1 MVLPTSLVFVNASED
16 LVMTTDVVMPSN
28 PLVMPTKKEELE
40 EPLLDVNVSQRSHD
54 EKLFKRMVRIRV
66 DYSIWDHRSS
76 LNPHAL
82 AIYLEFVP
90 NYGVAPKRFEEC

>member
-1 MVLPTSLVFVNASED
+1 LVFVNASED

-54 EKLFKRMVRIRV
+54 EEPFEKVVRTRA
-66 DYSIWDHRSS
+66 DHSTWD
-76 LNPHAL
+76 
-82 AIYLEFVP
+82 
-90 NYGVAPKRFEEC
+90 C